1 MTNTDHHASPQTF
14 MRRAIELSRQ
24 GVKAGDGG
32 PFGAVV
38 VKDGVIVGE
47 GWNQVLSGCDPTA
60 HGEIT
65 AIRDAGR
72 RLRTF
77 DLKGCEIYTTGE
89 PCPMCLCAIY
99 WAGIDRVFY
108 GFSIADAAAVG
119 FDDRVFYQQISK
131 PIQDRQVP
139 ETQLLRDEAFA
150 VAPRSHSLLNS
161 YYGKIRGKPATLD
174 ITKDPLFPLALH
186 PYLKVAA
193 S

>member
-1 MTNTDHHASPQTF
+1 MTNTDHHASPEAF

-77 DLKGCEIYTTGE
+77 DLKGCDIYTTGE

-150 VAPRSHSLLNS
+150 VAQDYVADLDR
-161 YYGKIRGKPATLD
+161 IR
-174 ITKDPLFPLALH
+174 
-186 PYLKVAA
+186 Y
-193 S
+193 

>member
-1 MTNTDHHASPQTF
+1 MTNTDHHASPETF

-77 DLKGCEIYTTGE
+77 DLKGCDIYTTGE

-99 WAGIDRVFY
+99 WAGIDRAFY
-108 GFSIADAAAVG
+108 GFSIADAATVG

-131 PIQDRQVP
+131 PIQDRRVP

-150 VAPRSHSLLNS
+150 VAQDYVADPDRSR
-161 YYGKIRGKPATLD
+161 Y
-174 ITKDPLFPLALH
+174 
-186 PYLKVAA
+186 
-193 S
+193 